1 MGNKNKNQP
10 NKFRAILFK
19 KNQHNKN
26 FKNSQLG
33 CNKEKVNKI
42 SQKLLKIKMNQKKK
56 LILQHADMKVVSP
69 NQQKN
74 HKQLNQTK
82 TNLKKKINNPVKKIQ
97 NPTNSKP

>member
-1 MGNKNKNQP
+1 
-10 NKFRAILFK
+10 
-19 KNQHNKN
+19 
-26 FKNSQLG
+26 
-33 CNKEKVNKI
+33 
-42 SQKLLKIKMNQKKK
+42 MNQKKK
-56 LILQHADMKVVSP
+56 LILQDVDMKVVSP